1 MNRHTTIQYVLD
13 HIPTLMVNYCK
24 NGVAHTAGESLVLP
38 AANTILSIIL
48 FDENATNQI
57 EDIPLSNNT
66 VTLSKE
72 LNNINTI

>member
-1 MNRHTTIQYVLD
+1 
-13 HIPTLMVNYCK
+13 MVNYCK
-24 NGVAHTAGESLVLP
+24 NGVAHATGESLVLP